1 MSILATV
8 QNWQVK
14 TDSGLWPATMSMI
27 RGGNEVPLAMG
38 QVLVSDTGGSE
49 EPPAP
54 VWVKP
59 VIGMGGGP
67 ESTQFTPINA
77 QIGPM
82 LARRSYDGAL
92 PASWAASAASS
103 DVAAGRH
110 SYWSWK
116 PDLLAFPT
124 NSGMKT
130 AFSNFLDTIPADH
143 QATIVAW
150 HEPENDVSAGDWTVN
165 QWGALQDTVG
175 TIVRS
180 KGRPNLRFGICFMGP
195 WTFDSRSPY
204 FTYDWDNALEWDL
217 VDVIGIDPYRTTA
230 GSTVSLQTML
240 TVRNSG
246 SGGGS
251 APSMLARLQTWQ
263 KPISIMEWGCYN
275 SAEESVV
282 TFITDAYA
290 WMCAWNQAHTTAASG
305 WIESALWFN
314 YTLIGSDN
322 PLTGIEVDAYGAIV
336 ADSKIPPS

>member
-1 MSILATV
+1 MGTLSNV
-8 QNWQVK
+8 QSWQVK
-14 TDSGLWPATMSMI
+14 VLSGVWPAAMSIMHNGSEI
-27 RGGNEVPLAMG
+27 SLVQGQVIVSDNPGGNEGPN
-38 QVLVSDTGGSE
+38 
-49 EPPAP
+49 P
-54 VWVKP
+54 VWIKP

-92 PASWAASAASS
+92 PASWASSAAAS

-124 NSGMKT
+124 NNSMKT
-130 AFSNFLDTIPADH
+130 AFSNFLDTIPDGH

-150 HEPENDVSAGDWTVN
+150 HEPENDIGNGDWTVN
-165 QWGALQDTVG
+165 QWGALQDAAGTV
-175 TIVRS
+175 VRS
-180 KGRPNLRFGICFMGP
+180 KGRPELRFGICFMGP
-195 WTFDSRSPY
+195 WTFDTRSPY
-204 FTYDWDNALEWDL
+204 FNYDWDNALDWDL
-217 VDVIGIDPYRTTA
+217 IDVIGIDPYRTTA

-251 APSMLARLQTWQ
+251 APSMLTRLQTWN
-263 KPISIMEWGCYN
+263 KPVAIMEWGCYN
-275 SAEESVV
+275 SSEASAS

-290 WMCAWNQAHTTAASG
+290 WMCSWNQAHTTPESG

-314 YTLIGSDN
+314 YTLTGSDN
-322 PLTGIEVDAYGAIV
+322 PLTGIEVDAYAAII
-336 ADSKIPPS
+336 ADSKIAPV